1 MRYNRVMNIIPL
13 LTPADAEKRVSLL
26 DMELDELTEFVKGLG
41 QPAYRAR
48 QIWEWIYR
56 RFADDFEQ
64 MSNLPASLRAQLAQK
79 ATIRV
84 LTPVVEQ
91 VSLAEDTLK
100 ILFQLHDGQ
109 TIEAVLMLYD
119 KRRTLCI
126 SSQAG
131 CAMGCTFCA
140 TAQGGLARNLTSGE
154 IVAQVLYYARYLA
167 TPGALPLTNVERPSH
182 VTNIVLMGMGEPM
195 HNYKN
200 VWDALRRLTDADAF
214 GLGARNITLS
224 TVGLVPMIDRMADE
238 GLQIGLAV
246 SLHAPNDDLR
256 TQLVPINRGYSVEKL
271 LEAVE
276 RYIAKTKRRVT
287 FEYALMRGINDSAEL
302 AHEMGQKLRHLLCH
316 VNVIPLNPIP
326 DSKFQPSSD
335 EDTTRFVE
343 ILREYGISATIRL
356 RRGIEINAGCGQLR
370 RSQLPGE
377 KSKTPIAA

>member
-1 MRYNRVMNIIPL
+1 MGMNIIPL
-13 LTPADAEKRVSLL
+13 LASSEAETKVSLL
-26 DMELDELTEFVKGLG
+26 EMGLDELTDYIKSLG

-48 QIWEWIYR
+48 QIWEWIYKR
-56 RFADDFEQ
+56 YAADFEQ
-64 MSNLPASLRAQLAQK
+64 MSNLPASLRALLSEK
-79 ATIRV
+79 MTLRV

-91 VSLAEDTLK
+91 VSQAKDTLK

-140 TAQGGLARNLTSGE
+140 TAQGGLARNLSAGE
-154 IVAQVLYYARYLA
+154 IVAQVLYFARYLA
-167 TPGALPLTNVERPSH
+167 TPGALPLTDVERPST

-200 VWDALRRLTDADAF
+200 VWTALRRLTDPAAF

-246 SLHAPNDDLR
+246 SLHAPNDELR
-256 TQLVPINRGYSVEKL
+256 TQLVPVNKGYPVDEL
-271 LEAVE
+271 LAAVE

-302 AHEMGQKLRHLLCH
+302 AHELGQKLQHLLCH

-335 EDTTRFVE
+335 EDTLRFVE
-343 ILREYGISATIRL
+343 ILRDYGISATIRL

-370 RSQLPGE
+370 RSQSVGT
-377 KSKTPIAA
+377 KAHASVAA